1 MRVLYP
7 DLVFGAIA
15 SSGVWCL
22 CLRLLTYGLFT
33 KLGCSAV
40 THAALTNW
48 EYMDVIRLAADPTC
62 SSNLV
67 KSIATVDQL
76 LKVGYLRSP
85 LKKLFGLGGLESDQD
100 FVSVLAV
107 CSLYLCFPRVISIDA
122 CLATGQYPLAS
133 WQDRNWD
140 PALGSTTFDDF
151 CVILNGDT
159 STMEDTARTVLL
171 PGGLNV
177 NIALLN
183 YAKWIR
189 EVHIPLSKCLSSCPR
204 PSLNSTRRMLSTS
217 ALRIWV

>member
-15 SSGVWCL
+15 SSGAHCHFL
-22 CLRLLTYGLFT
+22 CPLTYNLSLNWT
-33 KLGCSAV
+33 LLGRSAV

-48 EYMDVIRLAADPTC
+48 EYMDVIRLAAEPKC

-67 KSIATVDQL
+67 KSIATVDRL
-76 LKVGYLRSP
+76 LKVSYLRGP

-107 CSLYLCFPRVISIDA
+107 CSLLLLVPGVCWANIDV
-122 CLATGQYPLAS
+122 CWLVNQYPPGL

-140 PALGSTTFDDF
+140 PAVGSTAFDEF
-151 CVILNGDT
+151 CAILNGDT
-159 STMEDTARTVLL
+159 PTLEDTARMVLL
-171 PGGLNV
+171 PGGLKVNV
-177 NIALLN
+177 ALLN

-189 EVHIPLSKCLSSCPR
+189 EVCPL
-204 PSLNSTRRMLSTS
+204 T
-217 ALRIWV
+217 